1 MGLTASGLWMLY
13 GAICADVIDYDE
25 LNTGKRREG
34 SFTSC
39 GTYILKLGSS
49 LGGFLAGAIISKV
62 GDNAALQAGNPD
74 TIFWVRVMLA
84 VVPIVGMALVIAFV
98 LQVPLTKK
106 ICEEIRLK
114 LEARRGKV

>member
-1 MGLTASGLWMLY
+1 
-13 GAICADVIDYDE
+13 
-25 LNTGKRREG
+25 
-34 SFTSC
+34 
-39 GTYILKLGSS
+39 
-49 LGGFLAGAIISKV
+49 
-62 GDNAALQAGNPD
+62 
-74 TIFWVRVMLA
+74 MLA